1 MPVRRQIVV
10 ALALVLC
17 GIGILAL
24 PAGLEGPRV
33 IRFGPGHGPS
43 LLDLVGIALVTPGG
57 LWLLYVIFSRLAAV
71 RLPSGAL
78 FGLGAGF
85 GLGLGLTVAS
95 VFADFSAWWI
105 LGLSLVTLIEIFL
118 IAGTWRRA

>member
-10 ALALVLC
+10 ALLLTMC

-24 PAGLEGPRV
+24 PARIEGPEV
-33 IRFGPGHGPS
+33 IHFGPGHGPS
-43 LLDLVGIALVTPGG
+43 LVDLAGIALVTPGG
-57 LWLLYVIFSRLAAV
+57 LWLLWIIYCGLASA

-95 VFADFSAWWI
+95 VFADFPGWWTI
-105 LGLSLVTLIEIFL
+105 GLAMVTLIEIFL
-118 IAGTWRRA
+118 IAGVWRRA